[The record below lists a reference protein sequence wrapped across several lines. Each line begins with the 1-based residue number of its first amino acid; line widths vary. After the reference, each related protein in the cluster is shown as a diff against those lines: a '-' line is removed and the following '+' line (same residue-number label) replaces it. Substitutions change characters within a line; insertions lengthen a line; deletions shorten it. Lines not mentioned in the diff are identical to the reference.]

1 MSSDKPIHDFANYK
15 HPDNF
20 GALLG
25 YRVTGFD
32 RDKKVGKV
40 ALTVTKELLSQSG
53 KLHGGVISALLDYA
67 AGTAVFTTLGKGD
80 LASTV
85 ELKVNYF
92 RPVLLGEE
100 IEATAEVVF
109 RGKKLCAVNAFLRRV
124 GQDEPVAMASATYN
138 VIEGNGGS
146 TA

>member
-1 MSSDKPIHDFANYK
+1 MVDARFPDFENYK
-15 HPDNF
+15 HPDRF

-32 RDKKVGKV
+32 VEKKEGRV
-40 ALTVTKELLSQSG
+40 ALTVRADHLSAAG
-53 KLHGGVISALLDYA
+53 RLHGGVTSALLDYTC
-67 AGTAVFTTLGKGD
+67 GLAVCTTLGKSD
-80 LASTV
+80 LTSTV

-92 RPVLLGEE
+92 RPLLEGDE
-100 IEATAEVVF
+100 IEATATVVF
-109 RGKKLCAVNAFLRRV
+109 RGKKLCAVSAFLHRI

-138 VIEGNGGS
+138 VSSGNGGS